1 MQVIGV
7 GAQVARA
14 GEGNGRCRL
23 LCATA
28 MKEEGGGGA
37 ASFVVPVVAH
47 LTTGSEWFDA
57 VPWGVILR
65 RTGTGER
72 QTLFAVR
79 WDGHWSESD
88 AVHTMLCSGEVDEE
102 KMLAGSD
109 GIQPT
114 ASPRLSFWRGD
125 AAGTGLSWL
134 AAALVNPC
142 FKCWPNWAT
151 GGGRRGARS
160 GKPGSGG
167 IVQTQKR
174 GWLFRERIDSGV
186 CPHPRTTKT
195 AKGENEIKGPGRSR
209 LDHHPDFEFR
219 GTRYLSYHVV

>member
-1 MQVIGV
+1 MSAAVCDGD
-7 GAQVARA
+7 
-14 GEGNGRCRL
+14 EGGG
-23 LCATA
+23 
-28 MKEEGGGGA
+28 GGGGA
-37 ASFVVPVVAH
+37 ASFVVPVVVH

-72 QTLFAVR
+72 KTLFAVR

-88 AVHTMLCSGEVDEE
+88 AVHTMLCSGEVGEE

-151 GGGRRGARS
+151 EGGRRGARS

-195 AKGENEIKGPGRSR
+195 AKGENEIKRPGAITTGPSSG
-209 LDHHPDFEFR
+209 L
-219 GTRYLSYHVV
+219 